1 MKTTDTQ
8 SEIVLPNNHHI
19 ELWLVLSYVI
29 VVLILPLTLWFTNT
43 LGTTDLFFN
52 SEFRTRW
59 VGVTSL
65 AFGLINV
72 IPMVL
77 MSSQIESKYGFARL
91 CLSLLF
97 SLTLITLATVSLL
110 GIISC

>member
-77 MSSQIESKYGFARL
+77 MSSQIEYKYGFARL